1 MKNNSVCKENGSN
14 VFQKE
19 REQYHEIQDLKAQMQ
34 DKNIAINELKKLI
47 EKCKGKSVKTQ
58 FYKPHVVRQSNAQ
71 RIPKPSIL
79 GKLTPFSNSPEMRS
93 FQTKQSVNKTNV
105 SDGLFK
111 PVTQQNLPQNRKQA
125 EIHSN
130 VLKPGMK
137 TKSVTACNDSSK
149 SRTLNVNAV
158 CAECGKY
165 VFNSNHDACVSR
177 YLNDV
182 NARTKKPKVVPI
194 SASKP
199 KRKANKSVATPH
211 KKTVASD
218 TTIQKSKSYYKELYE
233 NTNQEWKW
241 WIAKTCPSGYTW
253 TQKPLRTKKIWMPKI
268 RKDDVSTSI
277 SPTIDIVSRITNI
290 VQLIL
295 FIVDS
300 GCTKHMT
307 GNLKLLCNFVEK
319 FLESVRFGNDQFPPI
334 LGYGDLNQGNVTIK
348 RVYYV
353 EGLNHNLFLVGQFCD
368 ADLEVA
374 FRKSTC
380 FVRDLQGN
388 DLLTEFC
395 HLNFDYITL
404 LSKKDI
410 VTGLPKLKYVK
421 DQLCSSCEMS
431 KAKRSSFKSKA
442 VPSSKGRLN
451 LLHMDL
457 CGPMR
462 VTSINGKKYILVIVD
477 DYSRYTWTLF
487 LRSKDETPEVLKD
500 FLTMIQRNLQAQVIT
515 VRTDRGTEFLN
526 KTLHAYFKEEGIEH
540 QTSTPRTPEQNGVVE
555 RRNRT
560 LVEAARTML
569 SASKLPLSFWA
580 EAVATACYTQN
591 RSIIISTHG
600 KTAYH
605 IINDRKPSIKHLH
618 IFGCICYITRDGENL
633 DKMKEKGD
641 PCVMVG
647 YSTQSKGYRV
657 YNKRTRLI
665 VESIHIKFDEIKEMM
680 SDHNSSDLAP
690 QRQEMS
696 VENVSSGLVPQ
707 GQKASD
713 YDNSDP
719 VPPRQNVVPTADY
732 SKKDRFV
739 TTLVRIYLQV
749 TLLDR
754 ILQSNTRSREENQQ

>member
-1 MKNNSVCKENGSN
+1 MLAPKCSTYNGRPTFAN
-14 VFQKE
+14 PRYLK
-19 REQYHEIQDLKAQMQ
+19 KAQSEKPCLYEIPYDTSDLANRFAPNREETMTL
-34 DKNIAINELKKLI
+34 ANENPL
-47 EKCKGKSVKTQ
+47 
-58 FYKPHVVRQSNAQ
+58 R
-71 RIPKPSIL
+71 
-79 GKLTPFSNSPEMRS
+79 
-93 FQTKQSVNKTNV
+93 
-105 SDGLFK
+105 
-111 PVTQQNLPQNRKQA
+111 QNLPQNRKQV

-130 VLKPGMK
+130 VLKPGMYRIS
-137 TKSVTACNDSSK
+137 TTTTQSRTPQLPHASRNTNPHVSK
-149 SRTLNVNAV
+149 STGVNH
-158 CAECGKY
+158 Y
-165 VFNSNHDACVSR
+165 TSVSR
-177 YLNDV
+177 PQLK
-182 NARTKKPKVVPI
+182 TKKPKVVPI

-241 WIAKTCPSGYTW
+241 WIAKKCPSGYKW
-253 TQKPLRTKKIWMPKI
+253 TQKPHRTKKIWMPKI
-268 RKDDVSTSI
+268 RKEDVSTSI

-295 FIVDS
+295 FIVNS

-319 FLESVRFGNDQFPPI
+319 FMGTVRFGNDQFAPI
-334 LGYGDLNQGNVTIK
+334 LGYGDLNQGNIMIK

-353 EGLNHNLFLVGQFCD
+353 EGLNHNLFSVGQFCD

-388 DLLTEFC
+388 DLLTCFHQLKHGLCIEETC
-395 HLNFDYITL
+395 SHLNFDYITL

-431 KAKRSSFKSKA
+431 KAKRSSFKSKV

-462 VTSINGKKYILVIVD
+462 
-477 DYSRYTWTLF
+477 
-487 LRSKDETPEVLKD
+487 DETPEVLKD
-500 FLTMIQRNLQAQVIT
+500 FLMMIQRNLQAQVIS
-515 VRTDRGTEFLN
+515 VCTDRGTEFLN
-526 KTLHAYFKEEGIEH
+526 KTLHVYFKEEGIEH

-600 KTAYH
+600 KMAYH

-618 IFGCICYITRDGENL
+618 IFVHLFQTRDGGN
-633 DKMKEKGD
+633 
-641 PCVMVG
+641 
-647 YSTQSKGYRV
+647 
-657 YNKRTRLI
+657 
-665 VESIHIKFDEIKEMM
+665 
-680 SDHNSSDLAP
+680 
-690 QRQEMS
+690 
-696 VENVSSGLVPQ
+696 
-707 GQKASD
+707 
-713 YDNSDP
+713 
-719 VPPRQNVVPTADY
+719 
-732 SKKDRFV
+732 
-739 TTLVRIYLQV
+739 
-749 TLLDR
+749 
-754 ILQSNTRSREENQQ
+754 